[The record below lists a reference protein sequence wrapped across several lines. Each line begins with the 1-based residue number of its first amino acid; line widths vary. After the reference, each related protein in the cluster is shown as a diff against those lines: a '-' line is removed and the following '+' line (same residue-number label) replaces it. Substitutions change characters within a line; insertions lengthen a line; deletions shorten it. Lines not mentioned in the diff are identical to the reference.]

1 MNYLANIY
9 TKSKIDI
16 EPFFNVVDD
25 ENKEPFFSKKATL
38 AVTGQLHGEAY
49 ATGFSKIYT
58 FGPTFRAEKSNT
70 KRHAAE
76 FWMIEPEVAFYNL
89 NQIIQLANELLKN
102 NFPARIIK
110 N

>member
-1 MNYLANIY
+1 MKTLFFFI
-9 TKSKIDI
+9 S
-16 EPFFNVVDD
+16 PFALNQKTVIVDD

-76 FWMIEPEVAFYNL
+76 F
-89 NQIIQLANELLKN
+89 
-102 NFPARIIK
+102 
-110 N
+110 